1 MSQPPSRLHR
11 ALGVRGAAV
20 VGLSAML
27 GTGVFAVWTP
37 AWSLAGAWLLL
48 GLGIAAVVAVLNAIS
63 TARLAAVH
71 PEAGGAYAYG
81 RIRLNRGA
89 GLTAGLAFLVG
100 KSASAAAAALTIG
113 VYAWPGQE
121 RVVAW
126 LAIAVALAIDLRGVV
141 KSTRVN
147 AVLVGVVIAVVL
159 LVVGV
164 GLAHL
169 PDASPA
175 PTPVATPVTVVAAA
189 GLLFVAFAGYAR
201 IAVLGEEVRDPART
215 IPRAMAA
222 SFAVVLVLY
231 GAVGA
236 TIALL
241 AGRGLTLGPAALE
254 SVATLSGSGVLEGVV
269 RVGAVLGAGSV
280 LISLI
285 AGMGRTLF
293 AMAAAGD
300 APRALAAVS
309 ARSVP
314 HRAAVLVALVAAAV
328 VLAGKLSWALALS
341 GVSILGYYAV
351 AHLAAWTLPPG
362 QRPWRVVPVLGLVGC
377 VAVLGSLAGLALTGG
392 LPAG

>member
-1 MSQPPSRLHR
+1 MSQPPSRLQR
-11 ALGVRGAAV
+11 ALGVRGATV

-81 RIRLNRGA
+81 RIRLNRAA

-121 RVVAW
+121 RLVAM
-126 LAIAVALAIDLRGVV
+126 LAIAVALAIDLRGIV

-147 AVLVGVVIAVVL
+147 AVLVAVVIAVVL

-164 GLAHL
+164 GLANL
-169 PDASPA
+169 PDAPPA
-175 PTPVATPVTVVAAA
+175 LAPPATPVTVVAAA

-215 IPRAMAA
+215 IPLAMAA
-222 SFAVVLVLY
+222 SFTIVLVLY
-231 GAVGA
+231 AAVGV

-241 AGRGLTLGPAALE
+241 AGRGLVLGLAALE
-254 SVATLSGSGVLEGVV
+254 DVAALSGSGALEAVV
-269 RVGAVLGAGSV
+269 RVAAVLGAGSV
-280 LISLI
+280 LISLL

-293 AMAAAGD
+293 AMASAGD

-309 ARSVP
+309 SRSVP
-314 HRAAVLVALVAAAV
+314 HRAAALVALVGAAV
-328 VLAGKLSWALALS
+328 ALAGQLSWALALS
-341 GVSILGYYAV
+341 GFSILGYYSV

-392 LPAG
+392 LPSG

>member
-11 ALGVRGAAV
+11 ALGVRGATV

-37 AWSLAGAWLLL
+37 AWSLAGSWLLL

-81 RIRLNRGA
+81 RIRLSRGA

-100 KSASAAAAALTIG
+100 KGASAAAAALTIG

-121 RVVAW
+121 RLVAW

-147 AVLVGVVIAVVL
+147 AVLVAVVIAVVL

-164 GLAHL
+164 GLVNL
-169 PDASPA
+169 PDAAPA
-175 PTPVATPVTVVAAA
+175 PAPPATPVAVVAAA

-215 IPRAMAA
+215 IPLAMAA
-222 SFAVVLVLY
+222 SFAIVLVLY
-231 GAVGA
+231 AAVGA

-241 AGRGLTLGPAALE
+241 AGRGLALGPAALE
-254 SVATLSGSGVLEGVV
+254 AVAALSGSGALEAVV
-269 RVGAVLGAGSV
+269 RVAAVLGAGSV
-280 LISLI
+280 LISLL

-293 AMAAAGD
+293 AMASAGD

-309 ARSVP
+309 SRSVP
-314 HRAAVLVALVAAAV
+314 HRAAVLVALWAAVV
-328 VLAGKLSWALALS
+328 VLAGQLSWALALS
-341 GVSILGYYAV
+341 GFSILGYYSV

-362 QRPWRVVPVLGLVGC
+362 KRPWRVVPVLGLVGC

>member
-11 ALGVRGAAV
+11 ALGVRGATV

-48 GLGIAAVVAVLNAIS
+48 GLAIAAVVAVLNAIS

-81 RIRLNRGA
+81 RIRLHRGA

-121 RVVAW
+121 RAVAW
-126 LAIAVALAIDLRGVV
+126 LAIAVALAIDLRGIV

-147 AVLVGVVIAVVL
+147 AALVAVVIGVVL

-164 GLAHL
+164 GLANL
-169 PDASPA
+169 PDVAPA
-175 PTPVATPVTVVAAA
+175 AAPPATPVTVLAAA

-215 IPRAMAA
+215 IPLAMAA
-222 SFAVVLVLY
+222 SFAIVLVLY
-231 GAVGA
+231 AAVGV

-254 SVATLSGSGVLEGVV
+254 AVAGLSGSGALEVVV
-269 RVGAVLGAGSV
+269 RVAAVLGAGSV
-280 LISLI
+280 LISLL

-293 AMAAAGD
+293 AMASAGD

-309 ARSVP
+309 SRAVP

-328 VLAGKLSWALALS
+328 VLAGQLSWALALS
-341 GVSILGYYAV
+341 GFSILGYYSV

-392 LPAG
+392 LPSG